1 MTNPA
6 FNPDDPRLTAFAL
19 GELDGAD
26 RAEIEQLIEES
37 PEAAAAVKDI
47 QETIGVLNGEL
58 AVEPAPELTE
68 AQRAAILDGETA
80 ASSSPEGDSEA
91 EPREAG
97 TVAKVASAAA
107 MAGSVDVNDVPGEL
121 LDSPAVRSFPW
132 AIAGSLAASAVVMLA
147 VVSQMP
153 DGGLDDLTSATPSA
167 DAVTVAQSDAPA
179 EIAEMDSENA
189 SPAGFGG
196 FADEGESAM
205 FEKSL
210 TASSGSSEGAESAD
224 RAGAAA
230 PHGFGAVQDDSKQFA
245 QDSVIREE
253 RGIAGSTSRLL
264 DKTANALPDPQSRS
278 VRAES
283 ARNTTEGGKERVQST
298 KRLRKMESKVASKL
312 PVTEKSVPQKGGGQ
326 SVAAAESPVPS
337 LVPAPTITTSP
348 AKPGS
353 PLFGGTRDK
362 ESGATPAGD
371 ASRGGLIAGRGR
383 PVAGVAA
390 ETGKPA
396 EGLPGQGKPGEGK
409 PGTSKP
415 GEAKPGFSKPGEGK
429 PGQELQVASVARRN
443 RDEALKKVQD
453 AQALSG
459 ERKRYGGFGLT
470 PSPTNEA
477 YEPIIENDFVE
488 PDTREKRLST
498 FSIDVD
504 TASYSNVRRF
514 LNFGQ
519 VPPPN
524 AVRIEE
530 LVNYFRYDY
539 AEPKDGKPFAVN
551 VELNPC
557 PWAAGHRLARIGIKA
572 KEIDKTKRPPTSLVF
587 MIDVS
592 GSMRSS
598 NKLALVKQSINLLVN
613 ELTED
618 DQVSI
623 VAYANNAG
631 LRLDATSGAK
641 KQDIMKVVN
650 GLTAGGSTNGEG
662 GIRTAYDTAI
672 KHFIQGGSNRV
683 IMCTDGDF
691 NVGVNND
698 NELVQLIAEK
708 AASGVFLSIFGF
720 GMGNLKDA
728 KLEKLADKGNGQY
741 GYMDNLREA
750 QKVFRDDLMGTLY
763 TIAKDVKIQVEFNPN
778 TVGAYRLIGYENR
791 KLAAQDFNDDT
802 KDAGE
807 IGAGHVVTALYEI
820 VPKKTWDTRPDVGE
834 LRYDKAEQA
843 KKAARKKEEKL
854 PFKDEL
860 LFVKLNY
867 KNPDEET
874 STTNPGLHIPVTDLQ
889 FRGRTKA
896 PSQDFMWAA
905 SVASFGMNLRGSKYS
920 GSWTLA
926 DVLETVE
933 GAKGDDELRA
943 EFVEL
948 VRRAKSLIGPRP
960 VLRRPQLLKPELTPP
975 VDLTPAE
982 ARVKAAVNNK
992 YRRLLKKIEVP
1003 NDLQSFGGFYDYG
1016 VWEGTSYA
1024 GHNDLPA
1031 NGHWVYV
1038 SPHWYIWGDE
1048 VKPAAK
1054 QPSPEPVPPGNPR
1067 PDEPVP
1073 GSPAPVKT
1081 QGALPK

>member
-26 RAEIEQLIEES
+26 RAEIEQLIADS
-37 PEAAAAVKDI
+37 PEAAALVKEI
-47 QETIGVLNGEL
+47 EETIGVLDGEL
-58 AVEPAPELTE
+58 AAEPTPELTE
-68 AQRAAILDGETA
+68 AQRAAILEGEAAT
-80 ASSSPEGDSEA
+80 ASSSPDASSEDLSEDEA
-91 EPREAG
+91 RGAG
-97 TVAKVASAAA
+97 TIAKVASAAA
-107 MAGSVDVNDVPGEL
+107 MAGSVDVDDVPREL
-121 LDSPAVRSFPW
+121 PDSPAVRSFPW
-132 AIAGSLAASAVVMLA
+132 AIVGTLVASAAVMLA
-147 VVSQMP
+147 VVTQMP
-153 DGGLDDLTSATPSA
+153 DGEFGDFTSDTPA
-167 DAVTVAQSDAPA
+167 AGTVAHTDSPA
-179 EIAEMDSENA
+179 EMAMM
-189 SPAGFGG
+189 
-196 FADEGESAM
+196 EGESADSRSGFGDGVDDADGSGIR
-205 FEKSL
+205 FEVDAIVAARQD
-210 TASSGSSEGAESAD
+210 TAMNL
-224 RAGAAA
+224 AAA
-230 PHGFGAVQDDSKQFA
+230 SVAPRGLAGGADGEQFA
-245 QDSVIREE
+245 QN
-253 RGIAGSTSRLL
+253 IAGTTSRVS
-264 DKTANALPDPQSRS
+264 DKAVPMLPVPQSRRS
-278 VRAES
+278 GVRGES
-283 ARNTTEGGKERVQST
+283 ARNGVEGGQQLVQTTE
-298 KRLRKMESKVASKL
+298 RLRKIKSKVASAPRL
-312 PVTEKSVPQKGGGQ
+312 TEKSAPQKGGAR
-326 SVAAAESPVPS
+326 SVAAAESA
-337 LVPAPTITTSP
+337 APTVPLGSAATTSP
-348 AKPGS
+348 ALPGS
-353 PLFGGTRDK
+353 AAKPFSGTSGAK
-362 ESGATPAGD
+362 ESGAAPAGNS
-371 ASRGGLIAGRGR
+371 SRGGALGRLPGGRGR
-383 PVAGVAA
+383 PVAGPV
-390 ETGKPA
+390 PA
-396 EGLPGQGKPGEGK
+396 GGQPGD
-409 PGTSKP
+409 SKP
-415 GEAKPGFSKPGEGK
+415 GKAKP
-429 PGQELQVASVARRN
+429 QLQVASVAKDRQ
-443 RDEALKKVQD
+443 DALKRLQES
-453 AQALSG
+453 QALSG
-459 ERKRYGGFGLT
+459 EQKQKSGFART

-514 LNFGQ
+514 LNQGQ

-539 AEPKDGKPFAVN
+539 AEPKDGKPFAVD
-551 VELNPC
+551 VELNAC

-691 NVGVNND
+691 NVGVSD
-698 NELVQLIAEK
+698 DSELVQLIEEK
-708 AASGVFLSIFGF
+708 AASGVFLNIFGF

-750 QKVFRDDLMGTLY
+750 QKVFRDELMGTLY
-763 TIAKDVKIQVEFNPN
+763 TVAKDVKIQVEFNPT

-820 VPKKTWDTRPDVGE
+820 VPKKTWDARPDVGQ
-834 LRYDKAEQA
+834 LRYAEKKRDGAKDDAGEKAEKSA
-843 KKAARKKEEKL
+843 
-854 PFKDEL
+854 FNDEL

-896 PSQDFMWAA
+896 PSNDFMWAA

-926 DVLETVE
+926 DVLETAE
-933 GAKGDDELRA
+933 GAKGDDDLRA

-948 VRRAKSLIGPRP
+948 VKRAKSLIGPRP
-960 VLRRPQLLKPELTPP
+960 VLRRPQVPKTGLTPP
-975 VDLTPAE
+975 SKLAPAE
-982 ARVKAAVNNK
+982 ARIKATVNNK

-1024 GHNDLPA
+1024 GHSDLPA

-1038 SPHWYIWGDE
+1038 SPHWYIWGEE
-1048 VKPAAK
+1048 V
-1054 QPSPEPVPPGNPR
+1054 EPVPAVPED
-1067 PDEPVP
+1067 PDGGDETESP
-1073 GSPAPVKT
+1073 GSDGAKPAEGNEP
-1081 QGALPK
+1081 

>member
-6 FNPDDPRLTAFAL
+6 FNPEDPRLTAFAL

-26 RAEIEQLIEES
+26 RTEIEQLIANS
-37 PEAAAAVKDI
+37 PEAAAAVKEI
-47 QETIGVLNGEL
+47 EETIGVLNSEL
-58 AVEPAPELTE
+58 AAEPAPELTE
-68 AQRAAILDGETA
+68 AQRSVILDGEA
-80 ASSSPEGDSEA
+80 AAAGEVAAGEAEA
-91 EPREAG
+91 EPASAG

-107 MAGSVDVNDVPGEL
+107 MSGSINVDDVPREL
-121 LDSPAVRSFPW
+121 SHSPSVRSFPW
-132 AIAGSLAASAVVMLA
+132 AITGSLVATAAVMLV
-147 VVSQMP
+147 VVSQLP
-153 DGGLDDLTSATPSA
+153 DGELSDLTSATPSA
-167 DAVTVAQSDAPA
+167 VSHIHSDAPA
-179 EIAEMDSENA
+179 EMAMMEDESSTPGSGFPDDVYDSKFEVEVARKSSAPHNFAADAAGGSGATNSRSLPTEQLTGPGNSARGLTGEPGRKVQDFSENA
-189 SPAGFGG
+189 PDPASRRSVVP
-196 FADEGESAM
+196 GEA
-205 FEKSL
+205 
-210 TASSGSSEGAESAD
+210 AESGQKLVQTTKRLEMTLKPVAPS
-224 RAGAAA
+224 RVLVAAEKKSDT
-230 PHGFGAVQDDSKQFA
+230 Q
-245 QDSVIREE
+245 
-253 RGIAGSTSRLL
+253 IAGSQ
-264 DKTANALPDPQSRS
+264 AIA
-278 VRAES
+278 A
-283 ARNTTEGGKERVQST
+283 TE
-298 KRLRKMESKVASKL
+298 A
-312 PVTEKSVPQKGGGQ
+312 P
-326 SVAAAESPVPS
+326 AAEQ
-337 LVPAPTITTSP
+337 PATTSP
-348 AKPGS
+348 ALPGAPADKPAS
-353 PLFGGTRDK
+353 AASRVARK
-362 ESGATPAGD
+362 SGAVAAPAGD
-371 ASRGGLIAGRGR
+371 SSRGGAGGGQQMGGRGL
-383 PVAGVAA
+383 PESGP
-390 ETGKPA
+390 GKEDA
-396 EGLPGQGKPGEGK
+396 STKSEPGEGK
-409 PGTSKP
+409 S
-415 GEAKPGFSKPGEGK
+415 
-429 PGQELQVASVARRN
+429 QLQVASN
-443 RDEALKKVQD
+443 SNSGRDEALNRFREQ
-453 AQALSG
+453 QRQIEEST
-459 ERKRYGGFGLT
+459 GLAKHLPADRT

-498 FSIDVD
+498 FAIDVD

-514 LNFGQ
+514 LNQGQ

-539 AEPKDGKPFAVN
+539 AEPKDGQPFAVD
-551 VELNPC
+551 VELNAC
-557 PWAAGHRLARIGIKA
+557 PWATSHRLARIGIKA
-572 KEIDKTKRPPTSLVF
+572 RDIDKTNRPPTSLVF

-592 GSMRSS
+592 GSMRSA
-598 NKLALVKQSINLLVN
+598 NKLALVKQSIDLLVN

-641 KQDIMKVVN
+641 KQQIMTVVN

-662 GIRTAYDTAI
+662 GIRTAYETAI

-698 NELVQLIAEK
+698 NELVQLIEEK

-750 QKVFRDDLMGTLY
+750 QKVFRDELMGTLY
-763 TIAKDVKIQVEFNPN
+763 TVAKDVKIQVEFNPA

-820 VPKKTWDTRPDVGE
+820 VPKKTWDARPDVGE
-834 LRYDKAEQA
+834 LRYDKAEEA
-843 KKAARKKEEKL
+843 KKKAASEKEEKL
-854 PFKDEL
+854 AFNDEL

-874 STTNPGLHIPVTDLQ
+874 STTNPGLNIPVTDLPS
-889 FRGRTKA
+889 RGPAKA
-896 PSQDFMWAA
+896 PSNDFMWAA

-920 GSWTLA
+920 GSWTLV

-933 GAKGDDELRA
+933 GAKGDDDLRA

-948 VRRAKSLIGPRP
+948 VKKAQSLIGPRP
-960 VLRRPQLLKPELTPP
+960 VLRRPEVPKTGLTPP
-975 VDLTPAE
+975 ADLSPAE
-982 ARVKAAVNNK
+982 ARIKASVNNK
-992 YRRLLKKIEVP
+992 YRRLLKKIEVA

-1016 VWEGTSYA
+1016 VWDGTSYA

-1038 SPHWYIWGDE
+1038 APHWYIWGEE
-1048 VKPAAK
+1048 VQPAAGETELPAGKTAKPA
-1054 QPSPEPVPPGNPR
+1054 EGN
-1067 PDEPVP
+1067 
-1073 GSPAPVKT
+1073 G
-1081 QGALPK
+1081 Q